1 MLYIMI
7 MYNYWFKKIVKYI
20 KGKEI
25 YIKEKG

>member
-7 MYNYWFKKIVKYI
+7 MYYYWFKKIVKYI

-25 YIKEKG
+25 YIKKNV